1 MLDVAFVYGAAL
13 LSFIIVGGITWGFWQ
28 LLVTYEPSKHIWDIF
43 LNELGYPSLSKV
55 QFFVWTIIIAFSYIT
70 IYIIRFSVGEFGPP
84 PGLSENI
91 LVLLSVSAI
100 VPVGS
105 ARLNRYLNRSVK
117 PVSTTPPTK
126 ILWRYMLLENEEP
139 ALHRYQMVLWT
150 CISVT
155 IYVIVIFTTIT
166 NAQILS
172 DVAQKLVLPD
182 IDGKLVILMGLS
194 QGAYLGGK
202 TFSKKSKPSVQVLQN
217 DD

>member
-1 MLDVAFVYGAAL
+1 MLDVIFVWGAIV
-13 LSFIIVGGITWGFWQ
+13 LSIIIVIGITAVFWQ
-28 LLVTYEPSKHIWDIF
+28 LLAKYTTTKHFWDIL

-70 IYIIRFSVGEFGPP
+70 IYIIRFLAGEFGPP

-117 PVSTTPPTK
+117 PVSTTPPTT

-150 CISVT
+150 CISVS
-155 IYVIVIFTTIT
+155 IYVIVIVTTIF
-166 NAQILS
+166 NAQILA
-172 DVAQKLVLPD
+172 DVATKLVLPD

-202 TFSKKSKPSVQVLQN
+202 AFSIKSKP
-217 DD
+217 